1 MHLKG
6 ADKIAKIFGVSR
18 VTVVKW
24 YKCGAPILI
33 VGKKYQTNYYDLW
46 NWIKDK
52 RPELDILP
60 RLKSEED
67 VKQIR
72 PGH

>member
-1 MHLKG
+1 MSTENGFINVHLLG
-6 ADKIAKIFGVSR
+6 ADNIAKIFGVSR

-33 VGKKYQTNYYDLW
+33 LGKKYQTNYHDLW

-52 RPELDILP
+52 RLGQ
-60 RLKSEED
+60 R
-67 VKQIR
+67 
-72 PGH
+72 